1 MEIPTRSTSI
11 NILIKFWFVVLASLA
26 TCAVGIYLF
35 QQWYTESY
43 NTYRRLTTVADVD
56 NDGDLDVILTGT
68 RWEGVATSFAGAV
81 IWLNQGDGKFVQDE
95 QRFGGFSTATGDV
108 DQDGDLD
115 LLVLD
120 GLLNLYLNQGG
131 AQGGKAG
138 IFEIHNPIRP
148 KIKMEGHFDM
158 GGSVTLG
165 DLDNDGDLDG
175 LATNCCYG
183 APSGNPDEDFLT
195 PSFAWVWLNEW
206 DPRGWLVRH
215 SYTLDELDGLT
226 LPAAALG
233 DMDGDG
239 DLDAFAVAGK
249 PRTGLTVSL
258 ADRVLLNDGTGKLAD
273 SGQRLGESDS
283 TSVALGDVDGDG
295 DLDALVGTR
304 DAARLWTN
312 QGGDHAGTPGI
323 FNDYAQIIAK
333 KATSAVF
340 LHDLDNDAD
349 LDLILTGK
357 RRAELWWNDGQGN
370 FTPADMSYPFSQR
383 QGLAVGDFNAD
394 SRAEIFIAQETG
406 YKVYSVPSP

>member
-1 MEIPTRSTSI
+1 MEIPTRSTSVT
-11 NILIKFWFVVLASLA
+11 ILIKFWFVVLASLA
-26 TCAVGIYLF
+26 TCTVGIYLF

-43 NTYRRLTTVADVD
+43 NTYRRLTTVADMD
-56 NDGDLDVILTGT
+56 RDGDLDVILVGT

-81 IWLNQGDGKFVQDE
+81 IWLNQGNGKFVQDE
-95 QRFGGFSTATGDV
+95 QRFGGFSSGAGDA

-120 GLLNLYLNQGG
+120 GLLSLYLNQGG
-131 AQGGKAG
+131 AQGGKTG

-148 KIKMEGHFDM
+148 KTKMEGHFDM

-165 DLDNDGDLDG
+165 DLDGDGDLDG

-183 APSGNPDEDFLT
+183 APSGNPDEEFLT

-233 DMDGDG
+233 DLDGDG

-249 PRTGLTVSL
+249 PRAGLTVSL
-258 ADRVLLNDGTGKLAD
+258 ANRVLLNDGTGMLAD

-295 DLDALVGTR
+295 DLDALVGAR
-304 DAARLWTN
+304 DAARLWIN
-312 QGGDHAGTPGI
+312 QGGEKGGLPGKYY
-323 FNDYAQIIAK
+323 DYAQIVSK
-333 KATSAVF
+333 NATSAVF

-349 LDLILTGK
+349 LDAVIAGTK
-357 RRAELWWNDGQGN
+357 RVEIWWNDGQGN
-370 FTPADMSYPFSQR
+370 FTPADQSFPFSQR
-383 QGLAVGDFNAD
+383 QGLAVGYFNGD
-394 SRAEIFIAQETG
+394 RLPEIFIAEETG
-406 YKVYSVPSP
+406 YKIWFLSPP